1 MDAPGGSRGT
11 TMRSAKKGPKRI
23 PRRCV
28 LGIAGGLALAGQ
40 ARPNAAEAEW
50 PARTVRCIDP
60 FPVGGATD
68 LLSLLLF

>member
-1 MDAPGGSRGT
+1 ML
-11 TMRSAKKGPKRI
+11 SAEECAKRV
-23 PRRCV
+23 PRRFV
-28 LGIAGGLALAGQ
+28 LGVTGSLALAGK
-40 ARPNAAEAEW
+40 AWSNAAEAEW